1 MTGSTRLLQTCPQ
14 FLRWTE
20 GPAQLTLRET
30 HTGDQAVTTWSL
42 GPASSL
48 PGGRQ
53 REAARG
59 AGSYPP
65 LLLLGSAARDTPAP
79 LRAALFSGLTPE
91 WLGV

>member
-1 MTGSTRLLQTCPQ
+1 MTGSTRLLQTCSQ

-20 GPAQLTLRET
+20 GPAQLTLGET

-42 GPASSL
+42 SPASSL

-53 REAARG
+53 REAAQG
-59 AGSYPP
+59 AGSHPP
-65 LLLLGSAARDTPAP
+65 LLLLGSAARDRPAP
-79 LRAALFSGLTPE
+79 LRAALFSGLTQE